1 MRQSPETRAGSRPTE
16 PNILPSFRIPHQHAA
31 HLRICAHTRQLKDPC
46 AKCLNLSRGTK
57 AGGIFPG
64 SVTPPAALPPC
75 DAVHALELDSDARFL
90 LSPLSPAFRARY
102 PGVRGH
108 RGRTLTWGSQSAG
121 VSPATAEVYPPAPP
135 GNPFTRADGT
145 CPLIP
150 PREGTDRE
158 ALTKRDGT
166 GDGLTV
172 QRPKEIG
179 RFFYNVAASRIGRQG
194 PLHLS
199 HLVTTRCS
207 CRCPRCIWR
216 DNRSEEMETRRSRTR
231 TYRCAKREWLP
242 TPTSCGQESHSRG
255 RTSRPCAGHPE
266 KPA

>member
-1 MRQSPETRAGSRPTE
+1 MPESLSRDESGGYLPRIGHATGSASPLRRGARAGARFRCTLPPISPISCVPRAIPRRPRASRPN
-16 PNILPSFRIPHQHAA
+16 PHVGIAVGGGLP
-31 HLRICAHTRQLKDPC
+31 
-46 AKCLNLSRGTK
+46 
-57 AGGIFPG
+57 
-64 SVTPPAALPPC
+64 
-75 DAVHALELDSDARFL
+75 
-90 LSPLSPAFRARY
+90 
-102 PGVRGH
+102 GH
-108 RGRTLTWGSQSAG
+108 RGGL
-121 VSPATAEVYPPAPP
+121 PPAPP